1 MRLPGQ
7 RRDKMDIKK
16 ASDVIAMHLTLSD
29 LRNCMCL
36 LGVTSF
42 QRHQFSAVHFSAEH
56 FNAVHFSGGG
66 EGGIC
71 FRGDHS
77 VIRLWVTDREHFNVV
92 HFSDLHLMWVIL
104 SDVSD
109 HSFIPLWVT
118 NQWSFIRHR
127 VKQCQH
133 PFITLK
139 GWPKF
144 TRV

>member
-56 FNAVHFSGGG
+56 FNAVHFSRGG
-66 EGGIC
+66 EA
-71 FRGDHS
+71 FVFV
-77 VIRLWVTDREHFNVV
+77 VI
-92 HFSDLHLMWVIL
+92 IQL
-104 SDVSD
+104 SGCELQIVNIST
-109 HSFIPLWVT
+109 SYI
-118 NQWSFIRHR
+118 SAIY
-127 VKQCQH
+127 
-133 PFITLK
+133 I
-139 GWPKF
+139 
-144 TRV
+144 